1 MLVRSRLLSLGLRGG
16 ACRPAARACSSSSNN
31 GYTLDERMRQ
41 ELYALFPSAAVGP
54 AAPEVPEPKPRTRER
69 KMPDHELPPYC
80 EANFRKLAF
89 IFTRAPRRADFPKE
103 KIYTKEAIDMLYR
116 HYYKNP

>member
-1 MLVRSRLLSLGLRGG
+1 
-16 ACRPAARACSSSSNN
+16 
-31 GYTLDERMRQ
+31 
-41 ELYALFPSAAVGP
+41 
-54 AAPEVPEPKPRTRER
+54 
-69 KMPDHELPPYC
+69 MPDHELPPYC